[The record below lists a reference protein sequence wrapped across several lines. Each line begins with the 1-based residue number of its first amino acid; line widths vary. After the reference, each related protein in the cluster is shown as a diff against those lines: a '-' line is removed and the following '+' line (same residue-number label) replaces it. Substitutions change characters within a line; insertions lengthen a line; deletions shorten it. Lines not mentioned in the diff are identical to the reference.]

1 MGGLPLGPL
10 LGVRIAEIYARTR
23 VIPSFCIW
31 RFVQTRKKDTHDRMP
46 GRLYDRGWVAKVMV
60 AFTVIVAVV
69 LIATAIILPHHG

>member
-1 MGGLPLGPL
+1 
-10 LGVRIAEIYARTR
+10 
-23 VIPSFCIW
+23 
-31 RFVQTRKKDTHDRMP
+31 MP

>member
-1 MGGLPLGPL
+1 LGSL

-23 VIPSFCIW
+23 VIPSFA
-31 RFVQTRKKDTHDRMP
+31 FGGLFQTRKKDPHDHMP